1 MSLPILLME
10 SMTSSGSMALFMP
23 AIAICEDTTAFTA
36 PDTFLFAAKQLGI
49 PVDECIVIED
59 STNGGKAAK
68 AAKMPCIWMH
78 NPDSGD
84 QEIPDAVLEITAWTK
99 ENIEKIMK
107 FLHFDQEK
115 V

>member
-1 MSLPILLME
+1 ME
-10 SMTSSGSMALFMP
+10 
-23 AIAICEDTTAFTA
+23 
-36 PDTFLFAAKQLGI
+36 
-49 PVDECIVIED
+49 
-59 STNGGKAAK
+59 
-68 AAKMPCIWMH
+68 H

-107 FLHFDQEK
+107 FLHFGQEK

>member
-1 MSLPILLME
+1 MKYFDVV
-10 SMTSSGSMALFMP
+10 TSGDEVKNP
-23 AIAICEDTTAFTA
+23 KPA
-36 PDTFLFAAKQLGI
+36 PDTFLFAAKQLGV

-99 ENIEKIMK
+99 ESIEKIMK

>member
-1 MSLPILLME
+1 MKYFDVV
-10 SMTSSGSMALFMP
+10 TSGDEVKNP
-23 AIAICEDTTAFTA
+23 KPA
-36 PDTFLFAAKQLGI
+36 PDTFLFAAKQLGV

-107 FLHFDQEK
+107 LLHFGQEK

>member
-1 MSLPILLME
+1 MKYFDVV
-10 SMTSSGSMALFMP
+10 TSGDEVKNP
-23 AIAICEDTTAFTA
+23 KPA
-36 PDTFLFAAKQLGI
+36 PDTFLFAAKQLGV

-68 AAKMPCIWMH
+68 EAKMPCIWMH

-84 QEIPDAVLEITAWTK
+84 QEISDALFEITAWTQ

-107 FLHFDQEK
+107 LLHFGQEK

>member
-1 MSLPILLME
+1 MY
-10 SMTSSGSMALFMP
+10 
-23 AIAICEDTTAFTA
+23 
-36 PDTFLFAAKQLGI
+36 
-49 PVDECIVIED
+49 
-59 STNGGKAAK
+59 
-68 AAKMPCIWMH
+68 

-107 FLHFDQEK
+107 LLHFGQEK